1 MATSGDKYRSY
12 LSEEEIKNTKWNFG
26 PPNYDDVDKLFEEG
40 RTNIWPV
47 GSLEEKVERLVKTWE
62 MELMHKADPDEYKT
76 LDAKNFKLGVNEDT
90 TSVLAEAPDTTVK
103 VLEFFAVD
111 PSKGLNDFQF
121 HYGVFFAYMRLREQE
136 IRNLMWISECVAQN
150 QKSRVHDSEIVKIG
164 GGYNAFLQTSLPT
177 SLRFYNSEEE
187 TADSSQK
194 LFKTTFPRGFV
205 LEILQVYSG
214 PPVIVYKF
222 RHWGFMEGPFKGH
235 APTGEMVEF
244 IGMAILELDEHSKI
258 VKKEVFSDRGEL
270 LAGLIKGKTSNEST
284 EETPS
289 GCPIMSS

>member
-1 MATSGDKYRSY
+1 MANSGDKYRSY

-47 GSLEEKVERLVKTWE
+47 GSLEEKVQRLVKTWE
-62 MELMHKADPDEYKT
+62 MELINKADPDEYKT
-76 LDAKNFKLGVNEDT
+76 LDAKKFKLGVNGRKFLT
-90 TSVLAEAPDTTVK
+90 
-103 VLEFFAVD
+103 LE
-111 PSKGLNDFQF
+111 
-121 HYGVFFAYMRLREQE
+121 
-136 IRNLMWISECVAQN
+136 
-150 QKSRVHDSEIVKIG
+150 EIVKIG
-164 GGYNAFLQTSLPT
+164 GGYNTFLQTSLPA

-194 LFKTTFPRGFV
+194 LFRTTFPRGFV

-244 IGMAILELDEHSKI
+244 FGMAILELDEHSKI